1 MQKRYCCFSKQR
13 KIELVAN
20 NTLTTPEHILKQ
32 YWGYDHFRSPQ
43 LDIINAVLAKKDVL
57 ALLPTGGGKSICF
70 QIPALISEGLCLVI
84 TPLIALMEDQVGQ
97 LKKRGISAVAIHSG
111 MVRSEIDLALDNCAY
126 GKMKF
131 LYLSPERIQTDL
143 FRERVKKMDVN
154 LIAVDEAHCISQWG
168 HDFRPAYLQISEL
181 RELLPDVP
189 LIALTATA
197 TKKVKADIA
206 SNLKLHNPG
215 LFAKSFARENLSFVS
230 RQAENKEKLL
240 LQILQKV
247 NGSAIVYV
255 RSRKATEK
263 MARWLS
269 ENKVTAT
276 YYHAGLNYQQRR
288 EHQKNWIEGVNRV
301 VVATNAFGMGIDKA
315 DVRTVVH
322 MDLPENI
329 EAYYQEA
336 GRAGRDGKKSYAV
349 VIFHPVDIKTL
360 RDKVLLSQPRIE
372 DLKSIYQG
380 LANYFHLAEGSAQG
394 ESFDF
399 DIAAFANRFNLKP
412 LPTYAAIKKLEEQG
426 LILLSESFYRPSKI
440 HFQVSKKKLYE
451 FQVSNEHYDLII
463 KAMLRLYGGELFSNF
478 VPVSESQIGRAIKWN
493 VPETKIALDQLHKM
507 QFLNYEK
514 SSEMPQVT
522 FLTARQD
529 ADRLEIDMIKFKER
543 RDLAISK
550 MESMID
556 FVSQSNQCRTQ
567 IIQSYFDEE
576 SFATCG
582 ICDVCIAKKKK
593 ENLKEVQSYHDQ
605 ILSVLRK
612 KPLTSEELERE
623 INPDDHELLVEVIR
637 EMLDSNEIK
646 YDEFWVLSVVA

>member
-1 MQKRYCCFSKQR
+1 M
-13 KIELVAN
+13 VAN

-43 LDIINAVLAKKDVL
+43 LDIINAVMAKQDVL

-70 QIPALISEGLCLVI
+70 QIPGLISEGLCLVI

-97 LKKRGISAVAIHSG
+97 LKKRGISAIAIHSG
-111 MVRSEIDLALDNCAY
+111 MVRSEIDVALDNCAY
-126 GKMKF
+126 GKIKF

-168 HDFRPAYLQISEL
+168 HDFRPAYLLISEL

-189 LIALTATA
+189 MIALTATA

-206 SNLKLHNPG
+206 INLKLHNPG

-230 RQAENKEKLL
+230 RQTENKEKLL
-240 LQILQKV
+240 IQVLQKV
-247 NGSAIVYV
+247 NGSAIVYL

-263 MARWLS
+263 IAKWLS
-269 ENKVTAT
+269 ENKITAT
-276 YYHAGLNYQQRR
+276 YYHAGLNYQQRK
-288 EHQKNWIEGVNRV
+288 EHQKKWIEGVNRV

-322 MDLPENI
+322 MDLPENM

-349 VIFHPVDIKTL
+349 IIFHPVDIKTL
-360 RDKVLLSQPRIE
+360 RDKVLLSQPKIE

-380 LANYFHLAEGSAQG
+380 LANYFHLAEGSGQG

-399 DIAAFANRFNLKP
+399 DITAFASRFNLKP

-426 LILLSESFYRPSKI
+426 LIQLSESFYRPSKI

-529 ADRLEIDMIKFKER
+529 AERLDIDVIRFKER

-556 FVSQSNQCRTQ
+556 FVSQSHQCRTQ

-576 SFATCG
+576 SFTACG
-582 ICDVCIAKKKK
+582 ICDVCITKKKR
-593 ENLKEVQSYHDQ
+593 ENLTEVKSYHDQ

-623 INPDDHELLVEVIR
+623 INPDDHELFIEVIR
-637 EMLDSNEIK
+637 EMLDNNEIK